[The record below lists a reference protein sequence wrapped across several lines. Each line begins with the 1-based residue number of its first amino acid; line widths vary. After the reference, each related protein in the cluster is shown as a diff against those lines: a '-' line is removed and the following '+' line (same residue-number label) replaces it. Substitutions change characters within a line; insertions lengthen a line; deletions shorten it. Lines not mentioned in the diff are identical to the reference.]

1 MESIIDQR
9 PLRVSGG
16 PDAGVGQM
24 WGLLEWV
31 GSCIVAPVMASCMKA
46 EMGQLSW
53 TACNSSQV
61 TEPTL
66 QGPFLGC

>member
-16 PDAGVGQM
+16 PDTGVGQM

-31 GSCIVAPVMASCMKA
+31 GSCIVAPVDGILYESRNGTAIMDSL
-46 EMGQLSW
+46 QLI
-53 TACNSSQV
+53 T
-61 TEPTL
+61 
-66 QGPFLGC
+66 GD